1 MDFSGT
7 LRNEGRLPT
16 VPRYVD
22 TQILRYGKRG
32 AKRLCSSLAMRPV
45 LPSGAP

>member
-22 TQILRYGKRG
+22 TPFANTLR
-32 AKRLCSSLAMRPV
+32 
-45 LPSGAP
+45 